1 MIIHETSQNL
11 PKNNPFLLGT
21 VSLSLFYFSYLADKL
36 VEFGLLALTI
46 VGLKLL
52 STYFTRRAFNPKT
65 LYIDASTS
73 ALKYSQGSTVYF
85 RLPLDDIVRVQI
97 QKESFSSQ
105 SLMIYTVN
113 DSYQVPNSDNFD
125 SLQLKDLMKQLEK
138 RIDDQ
143 TSLKQKKKKIF
154 QKFPIWSLNRKT
166 KKASNNAGFL
176 CVSLVRLSREFCFF
190 STFVKFSASRAEIA
204 SASSGMM
211 TKPKPFDK
219 PVS

>member
-11 PKNNPFLLGT
+11 PKNNPLLLGT

-46 VGLKLL
+46 VGLKLT

-65 LYIDASTS
+65 LYVDASTN

-138 RIDDQ
+138 RLDDQ
-143 TSLKQKKKKIF
+143 
-154 QKFPIWSLNRKT
+154 R
-166 KKASNNAGFL
+166 
-176 CVSLVRLSREFCFF
+176 R
-190 STFVKFSASRAEIA
+190 
-204 SASSGMM
+204 
-211 TKPKPFDK
+211 
-219 PVS
+219 

>member
-11 PKNNPFLLGT
+11 PKNNPLLLGT

-46 VGLKLL
+46 VGFKLI

-73 ALKYSQGSTVYF
+73 ALKHSQGSTVYF

-138 RIDDQ
+138 RLDDQ
-143 TSLKQKKKKIF
+143 
-154 QKFPIWSLNRKT
+154 R
-166 KKASNNAGFL
+166 
-176 CVSLVRLSREFCFF
+176 R
-190 STFVKFSASRAEIA
+190 
-204 SASSGMM
+204 
-211 TKPKPFDK
+211 
-219 PVS
+219 

>member
-21 VSLSLFYFSYLADKL
+21 VSLSLFYFSDLADKL

-113 DSYQVPNSDNFD
+113 DAYQVPNSDNFD

-143 TSLKQKKKKIF
+143 
-154 QKFPIWSLNRKT
+154 R
-166 KKASNNAGFL
+166 
-176 CVSLVRLSREFCFF
+176 R
-190 STFVKFSASRAEIA
+190 
-204 SASSGMM
+204 
-211 TKPKPFDK
+211 
-219 PVS
+219 

>member
-11 PKNNPFLLGT
+11 PKNNPLLLGT

-46 VGLKLL
+46 VGFKLI

-65 LYIDASTS
+65 LYIDASTN

-85 RLPLDDIVRVQI
+85 RLPLDGIVRVQI

-125 SLQLKDLMKQLEK
+125 SLQLKDLMKKLEK
-138 RIDDQ
+138 RLDDQ
-143 TSLKQKKKKIF
+143 
-154 QKFPIWSLNRKT
+154 R
-166 KKASNNAGFL
+166 
-176 CVSLVRLSREFCFF
+176 R
-190 STFVKFSASRAEIA
+190 
-204 SASSGMM
+204 
-211 TKPKPFDK
+211 
-219 PVS
+219 

>member
-11 PKNNPFLLGT
+11 PKNNPLLLGT

-46 VGLKLL
+46 VGLKLI

-73 ALKYSQGSTVYF
+73 ALKYNQGSTVYF

-125 SLQLKDLMKQLEK
+125 SLQLKDLMKQLEN

-143 TSLKQKKKKIF
+143 
-154 QKFPIWSLNRKT
+154 R
-166 KKASNNAGFL
+166 
-176 CVSLVRLSREFCFF
+176 R
-190 STFVKFSASRAEIA
+190 
-204 SASSGMM
+204 
-211 TKPKPFDK
+211 
-219 PVS
+219 

>member
-21 VSLSLFYFSYLADKL
+21 VSLSLFYFYYLADKL
-36 VEFGLLALTI
+36 VEFGLVALTI
-46 VGLKLL
+46 IGLKLL

-113 DSYQVPNSDNFD
+113 DAYQVPNSDNFD

-143 TSLKQKKKKIF
+143 
-154 QKFPIWSLNRKT
+154 R
-166 KKASNNAGFL
+166 
-176 CVSLVRLSREFCFF
+176 R
-190 STFVKFSASRAEIA
+190 
-204 SASSGMM
+204 
-211 TKPKPFDK
+211 
-219 PVS
+219 

>member
-46 VGLKLL
+46 VGFKLI

-65 LYIDASTS
+65 LYIDASTN
-73 ALKYSQGSTVYF
+73 SQGSTVYF

-143 TSLKQKKKKIF
+143 
-154 QKFPIWSLNRKT
+154 R
-166 KKASNNAGFL
+166 
-176 CVSLVRLSREFCFF
+176 R
-190 STFVKFSASRAEIA
+190 
-204 SASSGMM
+204 
-211 TKPKPFDK
+211 
-219 PVS
+219 

>member
-46 VGLKLL
+46 VGLKLI
-52 STYFTRRAFNPKT
+52 STYFMRRVFNPKT
-65 LYIDASTS
+65 LYVDASTN
-73 ALKYSQGSTVYF
+73 ALKYTVYF

-138 RIDDQ
+138 RLDDQ
-143 TSLKQKKKKIF
+143 
-154 QKFPIWSLNRKT
+154 R
-166 KKASNNAGFL
+166 
-176 CVSLVRLSREFCFF
+176 R
-190 STFVKFSASRAEIA
+190 
-204 SASSGMM
+204 
-211 TKPKPFDK
+211 
-219 PVS
+219 

>member
-21 VSLSLFYFSYLADKL
+21 VSLSLFYISYLADKL

-113 DSYQVPNSDNFD
+113 DAYQVPNSDNFD

-143 TSLKQKKKKIF
+143 
-154 QKFPIWSLNRKT
+154 R
-166 KKASNNAGFL
+166 
-176 CVSLVRLSREFCFF
+176 R
-190 STFVKFSASRAEIA
+190 
-204 SASSGMM
+204 
-211 TKPKPFDK
+211 
-219 PVS
+219 

>member
-11 PKNNPFLLGT
+11 PKNNPLLLGT

-46 VGLKLL
+46 VGLKLT

-65 LYIDASTS
+65 LYVDATTN

-125 SLQLKDLMKQLEK
+125 SLQLKDLMKQLEN

-143 TSLKQKKKKIF
+143 
-154 QKFPIWSLNRKT
+154 R
-166 KKASNNAGFL
+166 
-176 CVSLVRLSREFCFF
+176 R
-190 STFVKFSASRAEIA
+190 
-204 SASSGMM
+204 
-211 TKPKPFDK
+211 
-219 PVS
+219 

>member
-11 PKNNPFLLGT
+11 PKNNPLLLGT

-46 VGLKLL
+46 VGLKLI

-65 LYIDASTS
+65 LYIDASTN

-125 SLQLKDLMKQLEK
+125 SLQLKDLMKKLEK
-138 RIDDQ
+138 RLDDQ
-143 TSLKQKKKKIF
+143 
-154 QKFPIWSLNRKT
+154 R
-166 KKASNNAGFL
+166 
-176 CVSLVRLSREFCFF
+176 R
-190 STFVKFSASRAEIA
+190 
-204 SASSGMM
+204 
-211 TKPKPFDK
+211 
-219 PVS
+219 

>member
-11 PKNNPFLLGT
+11 PKNNPLLLGT

-46 VGLKLL
+46 VGLKLT

-73 ALKYSQGSTVYF
+73 TLKYSQGSTVYF

-138 RIDDQ
+138 RLDDQ
-143 TSLKQKKKKIF
+143 
-154 QKFPIWSLNRKT
+154 R
-166 KKASNNAGFL
+166 
-176 CVSLVRLSREFCFF
+176 R
-190 STFVKFSASRAEIA
+190 
-204 SASSGMM
+204 
-211 TKPKPFDK
+211 
-219 PVS
+219 

>member
-11 PKNNPFLLGT
+11 PKNNPLLLGT

-36 VEFGLLALTI
+36 VEFGLVALTI
-46 VGLKLL
+46 VGLKLI

-85 RLPLDDIVRVQI
+85 HLPLDDIVRVQI

-113 DSYQVPNSDNFD
+113 DAYQVPNSDNFD
-125 SLQLKDLMKQLEK
+125 SLQLKDLMKQLEN

-143 TSLKQKKKKIF
+143 
-154 QKFPIWSLNRKT
+154 R
-166 KKASNNAGFL
+166 
-176 CVSLVRLSREFCFF
+176 R
-190 STFVKFSASRAEIA
+190 
-204 SASSGMM
+204 
-211 TKPKPFDK
+211 
-219 PVS
+219 

>member
-11 PKNNPFLLGT
+11 PKNNPLLLGT

-46 VGLKLL
+46 VGLKLI

-73 ALKYSQGSTVYF
+73 ALKYNQGSTVYF

-113 DSYQVPNSDNFD
+113 DAYQVPNSDNFD
-125 SLQLKDLMKQLEK
+125 SLQLKDLMKQLEN

-143 TSLKQKKKKIF
+143 
-154 QKFPIWSLNRKT
+154 R
-166 KKASNNAGFL
+166 
-176 CVSLVRLSREFCFF
+176 R
-190 STFVKFSASRAEIA
+190 
-204 SASSGMM
+204 
-211 TKPKPFDK
+211 
-219 PVS
+219 

>member
-1 MIIHETSQNL
+1 MIIHETSRNL

-21 VSLSLFYFSYLADKL
+21 VLLSLFYFSYLADKL
-36 VEFGLLALTI
+36 VEFGLVALTI
-46 VGLKLL
+46 VGLKLI
-52 STYFTRRAFNPKT
+52 STYFMRRVFNPKT
-65 LYIDASTS
+65 LYVDASTN

-138 RIDDQ
+138 RLDDQ
-143 TSLKQKKKKIF
+143 
-154 QKFPIWSLNRKT
+154 R
-166 KKASNNAGFL
+166 
-176 CVSLVRLSREFCFF
+176 R
-190 STFVKFSASRAEIA
+190 
-204 SASSGMM
+204 
-211 TKPKPFDK
+211 
-219 PVS
+219 

>member
-21 VSLSLFYFSYLADKL
+21 VSLSPFYFSYLADKL

-46 VGLKLL
+46 VGLKLI

-125 SLQLKDLMKQLEK
+125 SLQLKDLMKKLEK
-138 RIDDQ
+138 RLDDQ
-143 TSLKQKKKKIF
+143 
-154 QKFPIWSLNRKT
+154 R
-166 KKASNNAGFL
+166 
-176 CVSLVRLSREFCFF
+176 R
-190 STFVKFSASRAEIA
+190 
-204 SASSGMM
+204 
-211 TKPKPFDK
+211 
-219 PVS
+219 

>member
-11 PKNNPFLLGT
+11 PKNNPLLLRT

-138 RIDDQ
+138 RIGDQ
-143 TSLKQKKKKIF
+143 
-154 QKFPIWSLNRKT
+154 R
-166 KKASNNAGFL
+166 
-176 CVSLVRLSREFCFF
+176 R
-190 STFVKFSASRAEIA
+190 
-204 SASSGMM
+204 
-211 TKPKPFDK
+211 
-219 PVS
+219 

>member
-11 PKNNPFLLGT
+11 PKNNPFLLRT

-46 VGLKLL
+46 VGLKLI

-113 DSYQVPNSDNFD
+113 DAYQVPNSDNFD

-138 RIDDQ
+138 RLDDQ
-143 TSLKQKKKKIF
+143 
-154 QKFPIWSLNRKT
+154 R
-166 KKASNNAGFL
+166 
-176 CVSLVRLSREFCFF
+176 R
-190 STFVKFSASRAEIA
+190 
-204 SASSGMM
+204 
-211 TKPKPFDK
+211 
-219 PVS
+219 

>member
-21 VSLSLFYFSYLADKL
+21 VSLSLFSFSYLADKI

-138 RIDDQ
+138 RLDNQ
-143 TSLKQKKKKIF
+143 L
-154 QKFPIWSLNRKT
+154 R
-166 KKASNNAGFL
+166 
-176 CVSLVRLSREFCFF
+176 
-190 STFVKFSASRAEIA
+190 
-204 SASSGMM
+204 
-211 TKPKPFDK
+211 
-219 PVS
+219 

>member
-11 PKNNPFLLGT
+11 PKNNPLLLGT

-46 VGLKLL
+46 VGFKLI

-65 LYIDASTS
+65 LYIDASTN

-85 RLPLDDIVRVQI
+85 RLPLDGIVRVKI

-125 SLQLKDLMKQLEK
+125 SLQLKDLMKKLEK
-138 RIDDQ
+138 RLDDQ
-143 TSLKQKKKKIF
+143 
-154 QKFPIWSLNRKT
+154 R
-166 KKASNNAGFL
+166 
-176 CVSLVRLSREFCFF
+176 R
-190 STFVKFSASRAEIA
+190 
-204 SASSGMM
+204 
-211 TKPKPFDK
+211 
-219 PVS
+219 

>member
-21 VSLSLFYFSYLADKL
+21 VSLSLFYFPYLADKL

-46 VGLKLL
+46 VGLKLI

-73 ALKYSQGSTVYF
+73 ALKYSEGSTVYF

-113 DSYQVPNSDNFD
+113 DAYQVPNSDNFD

-143 TSLKQKKKKIF
+143 
-154 QKFPIWSLNRKT
+154 R
-166 KKASNNAGFL
+166 
-176 CVSLVRLSREFCFF
+176 R
-190 STFVKFSASRAEIA
+190 
-204 SASSGMM
+204 
-211 TKPKPFDK
+211 
-219 PVS
+219 

>member
-11 PKNNPFLLGT
+11 PKNNPLLLGT
-21 VSLSLFYFSYLADKL
+21 VSLSRFYFSYLADKL

-46 VGLKLL
+46 VGFKLI
-52 STYFTRRAFNPKT
+52 STYFTRRAFNPKM

-138 RIDDQ
+138 RLDDQ
-143 TSLKQKKKKIF
+143 
-154 QKFPIWSLNRKT
+154 R
-166 KKASNNAGFL
+166 
-176 CVSLVRLSREFCFF
+176 R
-190 STFVKFSASRAEIA
+190 
-204 SASSGMM
+204 
-211 TKPKPFDK
+211 
-219 PVS
+219 

>member
-1 MIIHETSQNL
+1 
-11 PKNNPFLLGT
+11 
-21 VSLSLFYFSYLADKL
+21 LSLFYFSYLADKL

-46 VGLKLL
+46 VGLKLI
-52 STYFTRRAFNPKT
+52 STYFMRRVFNPKT

-73 ALKYSQGSTVYF
+73 ALKYNQGSTVYF

-113 DSYQVPNSDNFD
+113 DAYQVPNSDNFD

-143 TSLKQKKKKIF
+143 
-154 QKFPIWSLNRKT
+154 R
-166 KKASNNAGFL
+166 
-176 CVSLVRLSREFCFF
+176 R
-190 STFVKFSASRAEIA
+190 
-204 SASSGMM
+204 
-211 TKPKPFDK
+211 
-219 PVS
+219 